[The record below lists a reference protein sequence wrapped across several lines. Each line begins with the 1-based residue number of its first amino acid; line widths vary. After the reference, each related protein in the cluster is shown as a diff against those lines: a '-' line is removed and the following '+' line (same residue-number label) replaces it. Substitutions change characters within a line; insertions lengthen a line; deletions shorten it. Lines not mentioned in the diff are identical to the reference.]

1 LSDAFEQAE
10 KWRDTT
16 TEAHWI
22 SVVVGPII
30 HLLRRIDFFKKS
42 AVLNA
47 KIAVLDMYVHKSISL
62 SIVSANTI
70 SRTSTEISPA
80 ELVPF
85 SKDPALYRD
94 LDKRIDY
101 VVGLDLNRTAL
112 KTLRRTKYCTT
123 APSINQTASFAN
135 ETPIFLNLEVK
146 RRHVARDPT
155 VQLAA
160 WIAAEFTKRRY
171 EEWDLGFPV
180 FAVEIDGDNWLL
192 RVAAARVVPCTSAA
206 AESPRNEEDD
216 AQEMGPEGPSPLP
229 EDEYELFFFGPLAL
243 GNTLTLEGSKMLLAN
258 LIDITRW
265 GQSEFRT
272 WWEANVQVVLEK
284 RIRR

>member
-1 LSDAFEQAE
+1 
-10 KWRDTT
+10 
-16 TEAHWI
+16 
-22 SVVVGPII
+22 
-30 HLLRRIDFFKKS
+30 
-42 AVLNA
+42 
-47 KIAVLDMYVHKSISL
+47 
-62 SIVSANTI
+62 VSANTI
-70 SRTSTEISPA
+70 SRTSTGISPA

-101 VVGLDLNRTAL
+101 VVSLDLNRTTL

-135 ETPIFLNLEVK
+135 ETPIFLSIEVK
-146 RRHVARDPT
+146 RRHVAQDPR

-160 WIAAEFTKRRY
+160 CIAAEFIKRRY

-216 AQEMGPEGPSPLP
+216 AQEMGAE
-229 EDEYELFFFGPLAL
+229 EDESL
-243 GNTLTLEGSKMLLAN
+243 
-258 LIDITRW
+258 DRW
-265 GQSEFRT
+265 
-272 WWEANVQVVLEK
+272 L
-284 RIRR
+284 